1 MSITEDATIT
11 SKGQVTIPKRIRD
24 QLDLDAGTEV
34 EFVLADDETVIV
46 KQKKPA
52 MEQLRDV
59 QQTLSKHDIDID
71 AMIRESKEA
80 WSSLDGDD
88 NGAA

>member
-24 QLDLDAGTEV
+24 QLGLDAGTEI
-34 EFVLADDETVIV
+34 EFVLEDDGTVLV

-59 QQTLSKHDIDID
+59 QRTLSKHDVDVD
-71 AMIRESKEA
+71 AMIRESKNA
-80 WSSLDGDD
+80 WSSLDDD
-88 NGAA
+88 GAT